1 MTLDPLSER
10 QKRHLRGRGHAL
22 HPLVRI
28 GQAGLTDSLVQE
40 TERALRA
47 HELIKVRT
55 PPLERTAR
63 EALLRELAQR
73 TGSSLV
79 QRIGNIGLLYRAH
92 ATAPKL
98 QLPEP

>member
-1 MTLDPLSER
+1 MSLDPLSER

-22 HPLVRI
+22 HPLVRL
-28 GQAGLTDSLVQE
+28 GQAGLTAAVVHE
-40 TERALRA
+40 TERALHD
-47 HELIKVRT
+47 HELVKVRT

-73 TGSSLV
+73 TGSTLV

-92 ATAPKL
+92 PTAPRL
-98 QLPEP
+98 LLPAP